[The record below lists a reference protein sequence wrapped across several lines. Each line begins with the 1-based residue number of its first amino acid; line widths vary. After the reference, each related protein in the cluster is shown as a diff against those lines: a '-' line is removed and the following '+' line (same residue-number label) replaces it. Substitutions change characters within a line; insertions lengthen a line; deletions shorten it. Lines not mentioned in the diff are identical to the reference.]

1 MKSRGLVVV
10 IALVLAVAAAT
21 FMFLFANGV
30 KHNAVGAGAAADVV
44 VSSKDIPVN
53 TNLTALVDQGVF
65 KTIRVPTNA
74 VVEGAV
80 VDVNQ
85 LRNQSTTGA
94 IFKNEQIPASRLS
107 SGTAAKGGPLGL
119 PEGHVAISFKVDG
132 PQGVNGAVTRGAY
145 ITVYASFGN
154 LRFVPGA
161 TPPAQ
166 IKALLHATS
175 SGAATTLPPM
185 TITLIPAAKVLD
197 VVNPI
202 PDANGKTA
210 GGTLILT
217 LDLTPQD
224 AENLVYAQQAAS
236 MWIGLLPPG
245 DTAGHPMAGSV
256 FPLNRILGKSAA

>member
-53 TNLTALVDQGVF
+53 TNLNTLVDAGAF
-65 KTIRVPTNA
+65 KTIRVPTDA

-85 LRNQSTTGA
+85 LRNQTTTEV

-107 SGTAAKGGPLGL
+107 SGTAAKGGSLGI
-119 PEGHVAISFKVDG
+119 PDGDVAVAFKVDA
-132 PQGVNGAVTRGAY
+132 PEGVNGAVTRGSY

-154 LRFVPGA
+154 LRYVPGA

-166 IKALLHATS
+166 IKSLLKATTT
-175 SGAATTLPPM
+175 GNPTTLPPM
-185 TITLIPAAKVLD
+185 TITLIPAVKVLD
-197 VVNPI
+197 VVNPP
-202 PDANGKTA
+202 PDATGKTT
-210 GGTLILT
+210 GGTVTLT
-217 LDLTPQD
+217 LDLKPQD

-245 DTAGHPMAGSV
+245 DTTGHAMAGSV

>member
-53 TNLTALVDQGVF
+53 TNLSALVDSGTF
-65 KTIRVPTNA
+65 KTIRVPTDA

-85 LRNQSTTGA
+85 LRNQTTTEV

-119 PEGHVAISFKVDG
+119 PEGHVAIAFKVDA
-132 PQGVNGAVTRGAY
+132 PEGVNGAVTRGAY

-161 TPPAQ
+161 NPTAQ
-166 IKALLHATS
+166 IKGLLKQSAGS
-175 SGAATTLPPM
+175 NPTTLPPM

-197 VVNPI
+197 VVNPA
-202 PDANGKTA
+202 PDATGKTL
-210 GGTLILT
+210 GGSVTLT

-245 DTAGHPMAGSV
+245 DTTGHPMAGSV
-256 FPLNRILGKSAA
+256 FPLNRVVGKSAA